1 MKYKNVIFEGATFPG
16 APIKK
21 VKISFSNEMIKEY
34 IPCINGIFGIKTGM
48 KLLCIIMASKEG
60 YHKGTRSYRF
70 NNPGNIGNTDNGSN
84 KGFKSLAHGIIGQ
97 VEYLNKV
104 ANGLHASYPIGKA
117 ILLKPYY
124 SKEIAENQKTYGIEP
139 YVPGYKFTY
148 DGSLEQFVKIYS
160 TGARSGNGYLSMIIS
175 FFANHGIIINE
186 KTTLKQIISLT

>member
-1 MKYKNVIFEGATFPG
+1 MKYKDVIFEGATFPD

-21 VKISFSNEMIKEY
+21 VKISFTQEMITQY
-34 IPCINGIFGIKTGM
+34 IPTINKIEGLSKGI

-60 YHKGTRSYRF
+60 FYKGTRSYRY
-70 NNPGNIGNTDNGSN
+70 NNPGNIGNTDSGAN
-84 KGFKSLAHGIIGQ
+84 KRFKDLDSGIRAQAAYVIT
-97 VEYLNKV
+97 V
-104 ANGLHASYPIGKA
+104 ANGYHQSYPLNKKI
-117 ILLKPYY
+117 ILKPYY

-186 KTTLKQIISLT
+186 KTTLKQIIS

>member
-1 MKYKNVIFEGATFPG
+1 MKYKDVIFEGATFPD
-16 APIKK
+16 APIKR
-21 VKISFSNEMIKEY
+21 VKINFTQEMITKY
-34 IPCINGIFGIKTGM
+34 IPAINKIEGLSKGT
-48 KLLCIIMASKEG
+48 KLLCIIMTSKEG
-60 YHKGTRSYRF
+60 FYKGTRSYRY
-70 NNPGNIGNTDNGSN
+70 NNPGNIGNTDSGAN
-84 KGFKSLAHGIIGQ
+84 KGFKDLESGIRAQAVYI
-97 VEYLNKV
+97 LNV
-104 ANGLHASYPIGKA
+104 ANGYHQSYPLNKKIV
-117 ILLKPYY
+117 LKPYY

>member
-1 MKYKNVIFEGATFPG
+1 MKYKDVIFEGATFPD

-21 VKISFSNEMIKEY
+21 VKISFTQEMITQY
-34 IPCINGIFGIKTGM
+34 IPTINKIEGLSKGT

-60 YHKGTRSYRF
+60 YYKGTRSYRY
-70 NNPGNIGNTDNGSN
+70 NNPGNIGNTDSGAN
-84 KGFKSLAHGIIGQ
+84 KGFKDLESGIRAQAVYI
-97 VEYLNKV
+97 LNV
-104 ANGLHASYPIGKA
+104 ANGYHQSYPLNKKIF
-117 ILLKPYY
+117 LKPYY

-139 YVPGYKFTY
+139 YVPGYRFTY